1 MPVAYLRRTA
11 AAVALTA
18 LALLVEP
25 PAARADV
32 IDGDWCQPGRHFSIK
47 GPEIVTPAGHRL
59 QGNYSRH
66 YFTYIVPAAE
76 PEAGQYIAMTLV
88 NENTVH
94 LRKGG
99 DAAAAA
105 QASVQ
110 VWLRCAPA
118 VSWGSLGARV
128 S

>member
-1 MPVAYLRRTA
+1 MPALYRAIVA
-11 AAVALTA
+11 AALAA
-18 LALLVEP
+18 LALLAS
-25 PAARADV
+25 PAVSRADV

-66 YFTYIVPAAE
+66 YFTYIVPAPE
-76 PEAGQYIAMTLV
+76 PDSGAYVAMTLV

-105 QASVQ
+105 QASVE
-110 VWLRCAPA
+110 VWVRCAPA
-118 VSWGSLGARV
+118 VSWGEVRAKTRG
-128 S
+128 

>member
-1 MPVAYLRRTA
+1 MPGLCRA
-11 AAVALTA
+11 AAGA
-18 LALLVEP
+18 LAAFALLAS
-25 PAARADV
+25 PAVSRADV

-47 GPEIVTPAGHRL
+47 GPEITTPAGHRL

-66 YFTYIVPAAE
+66 YFTYIVPAPE
-76 PEAGQYIAMTLV
+76 PDSGAYVAMTLV

-105 QASVQ
+105 QASVE
-110 VWLRCAPA
+110 VWVRCAPA
-118 VSWGSLGARV
+118 VSWGEEAARRG
-128 S
+128 

>member
-1 MPVAYLRRTA
+1 MPALYRAIVA
-11 AAVALTA
+11 AALAA
-18 LALLVEP
+18 LALLAS
-25 PAARADV
+25 PAVSRADV

-66 YFTYIVPAAE
+66 YFTYIVPAPE
-76 PEAGQYIAMTLV
+76 PDSGAYVAMTLV

-105 QASVQ
+105 QASVE
-110 VWLRCAPA
+110 VWVRCAPA
-118 VSWGSLGARV
+118 VSWGEVRAKRRG
-128 S
+128 